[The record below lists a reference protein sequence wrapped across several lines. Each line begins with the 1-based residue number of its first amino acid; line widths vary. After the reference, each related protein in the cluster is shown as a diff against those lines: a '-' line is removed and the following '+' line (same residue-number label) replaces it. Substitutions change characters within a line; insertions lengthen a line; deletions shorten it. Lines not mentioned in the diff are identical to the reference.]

1 MSMSDPIADM
11 LTRIRNAIMASYDTV
26 DVPASKLK
34 IALTKILKSEG
45 FIRNYKIL
53 SHQRQDVI
61 RIFLKYDDRG
71 ESIIVGL
78 KRESKPSCRVY
89 ARADS
94 IPEVLNGFGLSILS
108 TSKGLVTGREAK
120 RMGVGGEVLC
130 SIW

>member
-89 ARADS
+89 ARADR

-120 RMGVGGEVLC
+120 KMGVGGEVLC

>member
-71 ESIIVGL
+71 ESIIAGL

-89 ARADS
+89 ARADR

-108 TSKGLVTGREAK
+108 TSKGVVTGKEAK
-120 RMGVGGEVLC
+120 KMGVGGEVLC

>member
-53 SHQRQDVI
+53 SPQRQDVI

-89 ARADS
+89 ARADR

-108 TSKGLVTGREAK
+108 TSKGLLTGGEAK
-120 RMGVGGEVLC
+120 KMGVGGEVLC
-130 SIW
+130 SVW

>member
-45 FIRNYKIL
+45 FVRNYKIL
-53 SHQRQDVI
+53 SDKRQDVI
-61 RIFLKYDDRG
+61 RIFLKYDDHG

-89 ARADS
+89 ARADN
-94 IPEVLNGFGLSILS
+94 IPEVLNGYGLSILS
-108 TSKGLVTGREAK
+108 TSKGVVTGREAK
-120 RMGVGGEVLC
+120 KMGVGGEVLC
-130 SIW
+130 SVW

>member
-11 LTRIRNAIMASYDTV
+11 LTRVRNATMVSYDTV

-45 FIRNYKIL
+45 FIKNYKIL
-53 SHQRQDVI
+53 SRQRQDVI
-61 RIFLKYDDRG
+61 RIFLKYDDKG
-71 ESIIVGL
+71 ESIIGGL

-89 ARADS
+89 SKADH
-94 IPEVLNGFGLSILS
+94 IPGVLSGYGVSILS
-108 TSKGLVTGREAK
+108 TSKGIVTDKEARK
-120 RMGVGGEVLC
+120 MGVGGEILF